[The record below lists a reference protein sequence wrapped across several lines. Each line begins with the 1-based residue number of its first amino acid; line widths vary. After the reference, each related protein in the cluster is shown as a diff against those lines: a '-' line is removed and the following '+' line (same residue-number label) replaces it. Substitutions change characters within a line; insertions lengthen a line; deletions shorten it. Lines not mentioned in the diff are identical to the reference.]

1 MNELIQGRF
10 WVSAVHLTGAQA
22 LGHGQRH
29 PTRLKPHSPIKG
41 MVGRCTA
48 VSELS
53 MHYYQCVLAMQE
65 TRVRSLGQENPL
77 EKENGNPLH
86 YSCLENPK
94 EGGAR

>member
-48 VSELS
+48 ASELS
-53 MHYYQCVLAMQE
+53 MHKP
-65 TRVRSLGQENPL
+65 NPQGIL
-77 EKENGNPLH
+77 KPLH
-86 YSCLENPK
+86 LIS
-94 EGGAR
+94 